1 MRKKKYQSKH
11 APNRQ
16 GDITE
21 IMATSILLDKGYEVF
36 RNASCIG
43 KIDMIVYR
51 PNKKDYL
58 YLDMKTG
65 KSKETLT
72 TPGWM
77 KEKSKGTLTIPS
89 WMKEKSTKTSTEP
102 RRKDKLHA
110 SFMT

>member
-1 MRKKKYQSKH
+1 MRKKKYQGKH
-11 APNRQ
+11 TPTRQ

-21 IMATSILLDKGYEVF
+21 ILATSLLLDKGYEVF

-58 YLDMKTG
+58 YLDIKTG

-72 TPGWM
+72 PNKWQ
-77 KEKSKGTLTIPS
+77 EKLGVRCATIQDGKVRY
-89 WMKEKSTKTSTEP
+89 MG
-102 RRKDKLHA
+102 DKKRLRVA
-110 SFMT
+110 